1 MSPTHVAPYEL
12 FEAMDPAGSG
22 EIDIAA
28 LMQSY
33 WDVEYRGASRDSSD
47 RETMTSENG
56 MSSGNLRRSH
66 RIAAV
71 LAFRNARYD
80 DAIVNA
86 KQALRGT
93 AGAVD
98 SPEAALV
105 ELLLLSRAYA
115 ASNQHDLGAGFVNS
129 LTIAVGGPWD
139 DFF

>member
-1 MSPTHVAPYEL
+1 M
-12 FEAMDPAGSG
+12 
-22 EIDIAA
+22 
-28 LMQSY
+28 
-33 WDVEYRGASRDSSD
+33 
-47 RETMTSENG
+47 
-56 MSSGNLRRSH
+56 
-66 RIAAV
+66 
-71 LAFRNARYD
+71 
-80 DAIVNA
+80 NA

-139 DFF
+139 DFFQTTVASELCLVRFHRPSAHTSAER